1 MIPISYS
8 GISDHYG
15 NYMELYEIRS
25 NPIEKVWKCYGT
37 DPHTQCYGESMEL
50 YEIRSNPIE
59 EGQLSYGFGMVLT
72 HIIPIPDTMGNI
84 WNFTKYVAIP

>member
-1 MIPISYS
+1 
-8 GISDHYG
+8 
-15 NYMELYEIRS
+15 MELYEIRS
-25 NPIEKVWKCYGT
+25 G
-37 DPHTQCYGESMEL
+37 
-50 YEIRSNPIE
+50 PIE